1 MDNLAASER
10 HGELPAGEEYAMSD
24 TIEPQDIESA
34 KLDDELSD
42 EALDREAGNGAPICC
57 CVSSFK

>member
-24 TIEPQDIESA
+24 TIEPQDIEPSEF
-34 KLDDELSD
+34 DDEISD
-42 EALDREAGNGAPICC
+42 EAIDREAGDRGPFCT
-57 CVSSFK
+57 CVSTK